1 MSMFF
6 RLSALAVAASLS
18 VGAYAMGG
26 ASGPK
31 TTYQVQGHLGE
42 IVVNPYKIAPLTA
55 VIRNGGYQIEDARV
69 TILPK
74 PEGVEISYKVSPR
87 MLLTHGGVPVFGL
100 YPDYVNKV
108 KVDYTRI
115 FNGKKEKFSDVYEI
129 YGSPIYGESQGLL
142 HEKSALP
149 KVKPVKVD
157 KDFKDRLYLLNNAA
171 DLAGK
176 ASHAVWNN
184 PMGGALEWNFYPQNA
199 IIDTKGEVRWYMHV
213 EPIYDVED
221 PYRSGVMMG
230 FRQN

>member
-1 MSMFF
+1 MSMLF

-108 KVDYTRI
+108 KVDYTRLQRKE
-115 FNGKKEKFSDVYEI
+115 GKVL
-129 YGSPIYGESQGLL
+129 G
-142 HEKSALP
+142 
-149 KVKPVKVD
+149 
-157 KDFKDRLYLLNNAA
+157 RL
-171 DLAGK
+171 
-176 ASHAVWNN
+176 
-184 PMGGALEWNFYPQNA
+184 
-199 IIDTKGEVRWYMHV
+199 
-213 EPIYDVED
+213 
-221 PYRSGVMMG
+221 
-230 FRQN
+230 

>member
-1 MSMFF
+1 MPSYA
-6 RLSALAVAASLS
+6 RLTAAVLAATLSLS
-18 VGAYAMGG
+18 AYAMGG

-55 VIRNGGYQIEDARV
+55 VIRNGGYQIENATV

-74 PEGVEISYKVSPR
+74 PEGITISYKVSPR

-115 FNGKKEKFSDVYEI
+115 FNGKKETFSDVYEI
-129 YGSPIYGESQGLL
+129 YGSPLYGESQGLL
-142 HEKSALP
+142 MEKSAFP
-149 KVKPVKVD
+149 KVHPVKVD
-157 KDFKDRLYLLNNAA
+157 KEFRDRLYLLNNAA

-184 PMGGALEWNFYPQNA
+184 PMGGALEWNFYPQNG
-199 IIDTKGEVRWYMHV
+199 IVDTTGE
-213 EPIYDVED
+213 
-221 PYRSGVMMG
+221 YR
-230 FRQN
+230 